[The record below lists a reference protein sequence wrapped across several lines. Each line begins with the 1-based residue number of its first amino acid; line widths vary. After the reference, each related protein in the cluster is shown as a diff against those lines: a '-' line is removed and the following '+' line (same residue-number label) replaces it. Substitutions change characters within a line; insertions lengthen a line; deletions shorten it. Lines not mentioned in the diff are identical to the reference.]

1 MSTYGPTSGTTVTT
15 FDLVAPGMPVILSA
29 TQVDNRIIRTVIVM
43 PVMDANG
50 DNLSGLTKL
59 TIASIVI
66 VGGINPFSG
75 KTMVEIL
82 AITGIQKVDIVLTM
96 DDAGQQKTADILIQ
110 SLGSSQAISAACAD

>member
-82 AITGIQKVDIVLTM
+82 AIPGIQKVDIVLTM